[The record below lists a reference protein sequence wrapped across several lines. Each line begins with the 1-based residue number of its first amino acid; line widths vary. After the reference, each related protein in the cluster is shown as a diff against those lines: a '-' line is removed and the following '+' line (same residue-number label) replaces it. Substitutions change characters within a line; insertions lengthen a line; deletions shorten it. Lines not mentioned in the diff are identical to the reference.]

1 MFGSAPFSAAPFSS
15 LAEVIHFGE
24 FAGTMT
30 FTQSSDSS
38 VLMSGEKDLTFSVVQ
53 TSRGTNVRPSGS
65 LPQVASFN
73 QLANGM
79 VFLDGQ
85 GLLTLEG
92 NVVTLS
98 SVLFLSSS
106 TIHSAFTQTALGNAD
121 FSGVSG
127 MAFTSIQTT
136 AAKTFLDGQ
145 PSYTIEFIQGSAGN
159 YDAVGVSQQTLELI
173 QGSSSSVIFTTDSG
187 MTFALVQT
195 TDGERLWE
203 LSTDA
208 GNEQWSLLASQGSGS
223 WTLDSTSGSGTWT
236 PESLSP
242 GGTWQDEDTGGSE
255 AWDVVTRN

>member
-145 PSYTIEFIQGSAGN
+145 PSTQSSLFRGPPETT
-159 YDAVGVSQQTLELI
+159 TLL
-173 QGSSSSVIFTTDSG
+173 GCRSKP
-187 MTFALVQT
+187 L
-195 TDGERLWE
+195 
-203 LSTDA
+203 
-208 GNEQWSLLASQGSGS
+208 N
-223 WTLDSTSGSGTWT
+223 
-236 PESLSP
+236 
-242 GGTWQDEDTGGSE
+242 
-255 AWDVVTRN
+255 